1 MSKPLVASNGIT
13 ITDTMRFFCGDKPAQ
28 QFERGTQIGGTYKC
42 GSCGCIDTM
51 MQDAGLSTQWEI
63 WKQTRTTSPFRA

>member
-1 MSKPLVASNGIT
+1 MPSKPLVVSNGVT

-42 GSCGCIDTM
+42 GSCGCVDTM
-51 MQDAGLSTQWEI
+51 MQDLARFQM
-63 WKQTRTTSPFRA
+63 